1 MNSNQNQNLESQE
14 IDITVVA
21 QKIQNVFKGFKM
33 SIFRFIRFIV
43 QKIVIIGALFVIGI
57 GAGLFFDK
65 VVKTYENKVILVPN
79 FGSYDY
85 LYTKIGFLE
94 SKIEDKDYAFLQKI
108 GIKDPET
115 LKKIKIKPILDVYQY
130 FNASSEKGFE
140 LLKLMAEDGD
150 MAKIIEDE
158 VTSKNYTYHILDIT
172 TNRRCSEQEIL
183 EPILNYLNQDKYFN
197 QLKVSYNKNINDK
210 IKANEIIIA
219 QIDGFLNTFSSEVNQ
234 NSKNDKLVYYNEN
247 TQLNDV
253 IKTKND
259 LISETGKLRTDLVSL
274 DKVIK
279 KISYTSNIKNTETV
293 NGKMKY
299 ILPFA
304 LVLLYMLLY
313 ALSSFYKSQAQK
325 IDQQ

>member
-1 MNSNQNQNLESQE
+1 MSSNQNQNLESQE
-14 IDITVVA
+14 IDITVVVD
-21 QKIQNVFKGFKM
+21 KIRNVFRGFKM
-33 SIFRFIRFIV
+33 SIFKLIRFII
-43 QKIVIIGALFVIGI
+43 QKIVIIGVLFVIGI
-57 GAGLFFDK
+57 GGGLFFDK
-65 VVKTYENKVILVPN
+65 VVKTYENKVIVVPN

-85 LYTKIGFLE
+85 LYTKIDFLE
-94 SKIEDKDYAFLQKI
+94 SKIEDKDYAYLKKI
-108 GIKDPET
+108 GIKDPEA

-130 FNASSEKGFE
+130 FNATPEKGFE

-150 MAKIIEDE
+150 MNKIIEDE
-158 VTSKNYTYHILDIT
+158 VTSKNYTYHMLDFT

-183 EPILNYLNQDKYFN
+183 EPILKYLNQDQYFS
-197 QLKVSYNKNINDK
+197 QLKTSYNKNINDK
-210 IKANEIIIA
+210 IKANEVIIA
-219 QIDGFLNTFSSEVNQ
+219 QIDGFLNTFSTEVNQ
-234 NSKNDKLVYYNEN
+234 NTKNDKLVYYNEN

-299 ILPFA
+299 LLPIG

-313 ALSSFYKSQAQK
+313 ALSIFYKSQARQL
-325 IDQQ
+325 DQQ